1 MDKDKKLVISFELMN
16 TIVVTLLDLP
26 AKTSRLL
33 LNRIEKEV
41 TPYPEQ
47 EIKSPDTQPAAP
59 DVVKLEDIAPPPVPR
74 DGLV

>member
-1 MDKDKKLVISFELMN
+1 MNENKKLVISFELMN

-41 TPYPEQ
+41 TPYPE
-47 EIKSPDTQPAAP
+47 IPKAVPPDAVDQSAYAT
-59 DVVKLEDIAPPPVPR
+59 KEDIETLHNNATS
-74 DGLV
+74 

>member
-1 MDKDKKLVISFELMN
+1 MGEDKKLVISFELMN

-41 TPYPEQ
+41 TPYPEK
-47 EIKSPDTQPAAP
+47 EIKSPDTQLAAP
-59 DVVKLEDIAPPPVPR
+59 DVVKLEDITPPV
-74 DGLV
+74 V